1 MYLVDMLL
9 LFFIKIWVD
18 FWMKKYIIT
27 ILLMSCTFSQ
37 SEENNEKQDSTFII
51 LKSGDSIRVNK
62 FDAGFTIQP
71 MIEFDLKFSDFDS
84 AKYDISE
91 INKVADSKG
100 KIILSKNII
109 SIMKFIRWSC
119 QTLISVCLIYY
130 IIV

>member
-1 MYLVDMLL
+1 MKRFIYISLL
-9 LFFIKIWVD
+9 LCIIFGQSVEIE
-18 FWMKKYIIT
+18 KK
-27 ILLMSCTFSQ
+27 
-37 SEENNEKQDSTFII
+37 KDSTFIF

-62 FDAGFTIQP
+62 FDASFKIQP

-84 AKYDISE
+84 VKYDISE

>member
-1 MYLVDMLL
+1 MKRIIYISLL
-9 LFFIKIWVD
+9 LGIVFGQLVEIEE
-18 FWMKKYIIT
+18 KK
-27 ILLMSCTFSQ
+27 
-37 SEENNEKQDSTFII
+37 DSTFIF

-62 FDAGFTIQP
+62 FDASFKIQP

-119 QTLISVCLIYY
+119 QTIISVCLIYY